1 MTPPPLLEI
10 EALTVVYPSRRRH
23 PTRPAVD
30 RVTLAI
36 AAGESV
42 GLVGE
47 SGSGKTTIGRAVL
60 GLVTPSSGRITFD
73 GTDITAQPA
82 GRRGPLSAQVQVVFQ
97 DPVGSLNPVRTVGQ
111 SLAEPMAELRQLPS
125 EEALG
130 RVAQVLERVGLPGD
144 AMNRYPH
151 QFSGGQ
157 RQRIAIA
164 RALAVEPRLIVCDEP
179 VSALDVSTQAQVLNL
194 FDQLRRE
201 LGLSY
206 LFIGHNLA
214 VVRHVCQRLVVLY
227 RGQVMETGPADAVTD
242 SPWHPYT
249 QALVAAAPVA
259 DVARQRQRRE
269 TRRSLLTRA
278 RTTVP
283 TDAGCPFATRC
294 PYTAPVCIERRPA
307 TVTIGPSAVACHRYD
322 ETSGHPSLV
331 SIRASA
337 T

>member
-1 MTPPPLLEI
+1 MTPLLQI
-10 EALTVVYPSRRRH
+10 DDLTVVYSSRRWK
-23 PTRPAVD
+23 PGRPAVD
-30 RVTLAI
+30 AVTLAVG
-36 AAGESV
+36 AGESV

-60 GLVTPSSGRITFD
+60 GLVPPNRGQISFD
-73 GTDITAQPA
+73 GTDITHIPA
-82 GRRGPLSAQVQVVFQ
+82 GQRGVLSAQVQVVFQ
-97 DPVGSLNPVRTVGQ
+97 DPVGSLNPIRTVGQ
-111 SLAEPMAELRQLPS
+111 SLLEPISQLRHLTS
-125 EEALG
+125 MEAVS
-130 RVAQVLERVGLPGD
+130 RVAHVLERVGLPHD

-194 FDQLRRE
+194 FDKLRRD

-227 RGQVMETGPADAVTD
+227 QGQVMETGPADFVTD

-259 DVARQRQRRE
+259 DVNRQRQRRDA
-269 TRRSLLTRA
+269 RRSLLT
-278 RTTVP
+278 TVKSGVP
-283 TDAGCPFATRC
+283 SDLGCPFATRC

-307 TVTIGPSAVACHRYD
+307 MVTIGPSGVACHRYD
-322 ETSGHPSLV
+322 EASGHPSRV
-331 SIRASA
+331 RIQA
-337 T
+337 TTA